1 MIPTPNIIDIAK
13 LGNGWDLSSD
23 TCNSVLKAHRILV
36 QFIEKQYGIVHEVD
50 CVQHLHCVWFN
61 GDAKVVSA
69 FLTTYLEE
77 SLEKSA
83 ASFVYPQIWHR

>member
-1 MIPTPNIIDIAK
+1 MIPTPNIIYVSK
-13 LGNGWDLSSD
+13 LGNGGALSSD
-23 TCNSVLKAHRILV
+23 TCISAQKSRRILV
-36 QFIEKQYGIVHEVD
+36 QLIEKQYGIVHEVD